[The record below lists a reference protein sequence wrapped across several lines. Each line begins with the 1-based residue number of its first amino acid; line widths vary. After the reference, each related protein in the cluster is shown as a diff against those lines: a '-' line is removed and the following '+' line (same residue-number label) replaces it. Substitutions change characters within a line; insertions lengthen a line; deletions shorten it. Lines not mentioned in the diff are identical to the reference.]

1 MGFDGV
7 YHDLFQII
15 FNPVLTKFEVP
26 EKEKHYILK
35 FYLVGITAIIMEW
48 LENNCTDSID
58 FICKIVME
66 CVIWKIRW
74 TEYIDQHF

>member
-7 YHDLFQII
+7 YYDLFQII

-26 EKEKHYILK
+26 EKEKNYILK

>member
-26 EKEKHYILK
+26 EKEKNYILK